1 MSETSEAERQ
11 LKELQA
17 RHIKERDLAD
27 VKDVLRTRSGRR
39 LFWRILEEGHVFQTS
54 MTGNSYTYFLEGARN
69 LGLKFY
75 GDLMAA
81 CPERM
86 QEMWKEAMIQKQED
100 EAYGRPGN

>member
-1 MSETSEAERQ
+1 MSENAEKD

-17 RHIKERDLAD
+17 RHIRERELAD
-27 VKDVLRTRSGRR
+27 VAELLRTRVGRR
-39 LFWRILEEGHVFQTS
+39 VFWRILEEGHVFKTS

-86 QEMWKEAMIQKQED
+86 QEMWREAMLQKQED
-100 EAYGRPGN
+100 EMYGRPSD